1 MLWSCYLT
9 ETAKERPRATFLQA
23 PTATAATSGHLMAA
37 GGYQNRGS
45 ADSSCHKATTAQP
58 AEAFLQMGLLKDSH
72 KLFVVTCQALASP
85 ILFTKAHGLLNQAN
99 PLLLRRN

>member
-1 MLWSCYLT
+1 
-9 ETAKERPRATFLQA
+9 
-23 PTATAATSGHLMAA
+23 MAA

-45 ADSSCHKATTAQP
+45 ADNSCHKATTAQP

-72 KLFVVTCQALASP
+72 KFFVVTCQALASP

-99 PLLLRRN
+99 PLLLRKNEAQIRTQPAHLQGKHTAAPTNAGH